1 MKRLPEFSV
10 ALAVAA
16 LVPLG
21 ASTAQADVT
30 FEPDP
35 CVITLAPSYNSNSDG
50 SLSVEVPPSAVTCP
64 AGVTFSQADFPS
76 FGTQFITA
84 TGLGGAYL
92 AFSGGITAY
101 DPVANALTT
110 TYPLMLTSYSTFAS
124 ALEFTQVA
132 PSYNNNSFYL
142 TSGGLFYRLIL
153 GRPFTVLS
161 TVAAQPACTV
171 NLASTYAYKW
181 NQEGYFTVPDS
192 VVSCQGFT
200 FNSRDYSLS
209 MNLDSRLPN
218 QGLLSTASRRVFNS
232 STNSFTTIYELHLTS
247 ATQSGSPR
255 PTGAR
260 QQMSVSPVTT
270 DTWVFGRF
278 SQSTDGASVTQNS
291 AVYPASAQ
299 RYKATLAAPV
309 VIKRATDLA
318 VKTKRTGARA
328 FTLTI
333 NADRNASFQNTL
345 APTYRRQVVLPGTPA
360 DHAVVKRGSTII
372 KKVTL
377 SPFGYAQVSVP
388 DVPGNNRYTVTMAAT
403 NDNFAKSVSFRR

>member
-84 TGLGGAYL
+84 TGLGGAFL

-132 PSYNNNSFYL
+132 PSYTNNSFYL

-153 GRPFTVLS
+153 GRPFTVVS
-161 TVAAQPACTV
+161 TVPAQPACTV
-171 NLASTYAYKW
+171 NLASTYAYTW
-181 NQEGYFTVPDS
+181 NQEGYFIVPDS

-247 ATQSGSPR
+247 ATQ
-255 PTGAR
+255 
-260 QQMSVSPVTT
+260 
-270 DTWVFGRF
+270 
-278 SQSTDGASVTQNS
+278 N
-291 AVYPASAQ
+291 
-299 RYKATLAAPV
+299 YKATLASPV

-318 VKTKRTGARA
+318 VKTRRTGARA
-328 FTLTI
+328 FRLTI

-360 DHAVVKRGSTII
+360 DHAVVKRGNTII

>member
-1 MKRLPEFSV
+1 MKRLPQFSV
-10 ALAVAA
+10 VCSLAA
-16 LVPLG
+16 LVSVG
-21 ASTAQADVT
+21 VTTAQADVT

-35 CVITLAPSYNSNSDG
+35 CVITLAPSYNANDDG
-50 SLSVEVPPSAVTCP
+50 NLSVEIPTSAVQCP
-64 AGVTFSQADFPS
+64 AGVTFSQANFPA
-76 FGTQFITA
+76 FKTNFITA
-84 TGLGGAYL
+84 TGSGGAVL
-92 AFSGGITAY
+92 RFSGGNYAY

-110 TYPLMLTSYSTFAS
+110 TYPFMLTSYSTFAS
-124 ALEFTQVA
+124 ALEYTQVA
-132 PSYNNNSFYL
+132 PDYADNSFYL

-153 GRPFTVLS
+153 GRPFTIVS
-161 TVAAQPACTV
+161 TLAAQPTCTV
-171 NLASTYAYKW
+171 NLASTYAYTW
-181 NQEGYFTVPDS
+181 NQEGYFIVPDS

-200 FNSRDYSLS
+200 FNSRDYNLS
-209 MNLDSRLPN
+209 MSLDSRLLN

-247 ATQSGSPR
+247 ATQSGNRSPM
-255 PTGAR
+255 GAR
-260 QQMSVSPVTT
+260 HQMSLSPVAT

-278 SQSTDGASVTQNS
+278 SQSPDGATVNQNS
-291 AVYPASAQ
+291 AVYPATAQ

-318 VKTKRTGARA
+318 VKTKRTGGRA

-377 SPFGYAQVSVP
+377 SPFGYAKVSVP
-388 DVPGNNRYTVTMAAT
+388 DVPGNSRYTVTMAAT